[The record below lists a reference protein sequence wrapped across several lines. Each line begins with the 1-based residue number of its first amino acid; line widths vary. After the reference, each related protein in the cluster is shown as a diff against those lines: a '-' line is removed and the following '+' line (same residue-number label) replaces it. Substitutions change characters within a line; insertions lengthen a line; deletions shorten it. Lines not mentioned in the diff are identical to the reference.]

1 MYASLKLKNN
11 PQHLEKSM
19 ANTDELGLMRLRDPN
34 EAAGLA
40 IRLLAGESPF
50 REMPLGMSAGTMLNA
65 IDRDH
70 YAFARRGDRAVG
82 FTCWM
87 FTDVAT
93 AEAWM
98 HEGTPL
104 GADAANED
112 GAAAIV
118 LAVQAIDAKVT
129 RFLLHA
135 LRDIEL
141 AERSVCYFLR
151 DYGPDKPR
159 RLVRLVRPVSRGRS
173 PAS

>member
-1 MYASLKLKNN
+1 
-11 PQHLEKSM
+11 M
-19 ANTDELGLMRLRDPN
+19 AEPDELGLMRLRDPN

-87 FTDVAT
+87 FTDIAT

-98 HEGTPL
+98 HQGTPL
-104 GADAANED
+104 GEGAAKDD

-118 LAVQAIDAKVT
+118 LAMQGGDAAVT
-129 RFLLHA
+129 RFLFHT
-135 LRDIEL
+135 LRDIGL
-141 AERSVCYFLR
+141 ADRSVCYYLR

-159 RLVRLVRPVSRGRS
+159 RLVRLVRPVSRGRT
-173 PAS
+173 PAP